1 MSTGAPAVR
10 GALRPGASW
19 LLLAPL
25 LVVLAFAF
33 FWPITHLLSRSFLT
47 PELSLQNYERLA
59 GDALYWRIFG
69 RTFWIAFWCCALSL
83 VLGYPVAYAMA
94 RLPGWRAVVVAA
106 CVLIPLWTSVLVR
119 SYAWVFLLQR
129 QGVVNSVLLEVGIVG
144 APLRMLYTEG
154 AVLMAMTHVLLPFMI
169 LPIYATLRGIPHEL
183 ERAARNLG
191 AGRLQAFLRV
201 TLPLSLPGV
210 STGVLFVFI
219 LALGFYIT
227 PAMVGGPRTLMIG
240 TLIAQQVTDTLD
252 WKFAGAISTVL
263 LVLTLGAA
271 VIFQRALSVEKL
283 SGHAN

>member
-1 MSTGAPAVR
+1 MSSGTPAIR
-10 GALRPGASW
+10 GALGPRASW
-19 LLLAPL
+19 LLLSPL
-25 LVVLAFAF
+25 LLLLAFAF
-33 FWPITHLLSRSFLT
+33 FWPIVNLLSRSVFT
-47 PELSLQNYERLA
+47 PEPSLQNYERLA
-59 GDALYWRIFG
+59 SDALYWRIFG
-69 RTFWIAFWCCALSL
+69 RTFWISFWCCVLSL
-83 VLGYPVAYAMA
+83 LLGYPVAYAMA
-94 RLPGWRAVVVAA
+94 RLSGWRAAVVAA

-129 QGVVNSVLLEVGIVG
+129 QGVVNSVLLEAGLIG

-169 LPIYATLRGIPHEL
+169 LPIYATLRGVPREL

-191 AGRLQAFLRV
+191 AGRFQAFLRV

-240 TLIAQQVTDTLD
+240 TLIAQQVTDLLD
-252 WKFAGAISTVL
+252 WKFAGAISAVL
-263 LVLTLGAA
+263 LVLTLGVA
-271 VIFQRALSVEKL
+271 VVFQRALSVEKL
-283 SGHAN
+283 AGHAN

>member
-1 MSTGAPAVR
+1 MSTVDPVVR
-10 GALRPGASW
+10 GSLRPGASW

-25 LVVLAFAF
+25 LVVLVFAF

-69 RTFWIAFWCCALSL
+69 RTFWIAFWCCVLSL

-94 RLPGWRAVVVAA
+94 RLSGWRAVVVAV

-129 QGVVNSVLLEVGIVG
+129 QGVVNSVLLDVGIVG
-144 APLRMLYTEG
+144 MPLRMLYTEG

-227 PAMVGGPRTLMIG
+227 PAMVGGPRTLMVG

>member
-1 MSTGAPAVR
+1 
-10 GALRPGASW
+10 
-19 LLLAPL
+19 
-25 LVVLAFAF
+25 
-33 FWPITHLLSRSFLT
+33 
-47 PELSLQNYERLA
+47 
-59 GDALYWRIFG
+59 
-69 RTFWIAFWCCALSL
+69 
-83 VLGYPVAYAMA
+83 
-94 RLPGWRAVVVAA
+94 
-106 CVLIPLWTSVLVR
+106 
-119 SYAWVFLLQR
+119 
-129 QGVVNSVLLEVGIVG
+129 
-144 APLRMLYTEG
+144 
-154 AVLMAMTHVLLPFMI
+154 MAMTHVLLPFMI

-183 ERAARNLG
+183 EHAARNLG

-227 PAMVGGPRTLMIG
+227 PAMVGGPRTLMVG

-263 LVLTLGAA
+263 LVLTMGAA

>member
-1 MSTGAPAVR
+1 MSTGAPVVR

-33 FWPITHLLSRSFLT
+33 FWPITHLLSRSFLI

-59 GDALYWRIFG
+59 EDALYWRIFG
-69 RTFWIAFWCCALSL
+69 RTFWIAFWCCVLSL

-94 RLPGWRAVVVAA
+94 RLPGWRSGVVAV

-129 QGVVNSVLLEVGIVG
+129 QGVVNSVLLDVGIVD

-227 PAMVGGPRTLMIG
+227 PAMVGGPRTLMVG

-263 LVLTLGAA
+263 LVLTMGAA

>member
-1 MSTGAPAVR
+1 MSTGAPVVR

-33 FWPITHLLSRSFLT
+33 FWPITHLLSRSFLI

-69 RTFWIAFWCCALSL
+69 RTFWIAFWCCVLSL

-94 RLPGWRAVVVAA
+94 RLPGWRAGVVAV

-129 QGVVNSVLLEVGIVG
+129 QGVVNSVLLDVGIVD

-183 ERAARNLG
+183 EHAARNLG

-227 PAMVGGPRTLMIG
+227 PAMVGGPRTLMVG

-263 LVLTLGAA
+263 LVLTMGAA